1 MKLLSPKDLSNK
13 SETQEIKI
21 IRDEIVQYDNDRKKK
36 KCENS
41 NYTKKPAIQSTKPI
55 SFLSDLEISTS

>member
-36 KCENS
+36 CENN

>member
-36 KCENS
+36 M
-41 NYTKKPAIQSTKPI
+41 
-55 SFLSDLEISTS
+55 